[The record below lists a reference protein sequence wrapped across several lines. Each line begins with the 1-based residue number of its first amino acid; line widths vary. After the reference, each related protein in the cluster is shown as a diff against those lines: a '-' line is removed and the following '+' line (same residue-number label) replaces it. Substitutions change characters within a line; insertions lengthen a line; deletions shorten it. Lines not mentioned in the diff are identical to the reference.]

1 MTTDN
6 NHLWKSTIVVA
17 LVVSVISLYS
27 GSFFIGRWVFC
38 DLPVTLWCIWLGILI
53 STKIH
58 IPVWLRVIIICSCVG
73 LYFFFSRF
81 SVQIAG
87 VTYPLGM
94 LGALKY
100 VILLLIGIGL
110 SPNLKQNNKFWENVI
125 LSVAFLFM
133 YVFMVIVEQRASYCL
148 YTFEAKPMAILI
160 TIAKYGKAIPLA
172 AAVLFCGR
180 MALSDKMQTVL
191 SRKGISI
198 TALALILAVGTFN
211 LVRSAIDFGQIHLSV
226 VLTNPAISIMIILC
240 IEKFVKDI
248 QSKSTI
254 RINDMNHSS
263 SCDCNLPEEE
273 HDEETTANL
282 LKSLREAIDA
292 WLKENPKGLD

>member
-1 MTTDN
+1 M
-6 NHLWKSTIVVA
+6 
-17 LVVSVISLYS
+17 
-27 GSFFIGRWVFC
+27 
-38 DLPVTLWCIWLGILI
+38 LI
-53 STKIH
+53 
-58 IPVWLRVIIICSCVG
+58 R
-73 LYFFFSRF
+73 
-81 SVQIAG
+81 
-87 VTYPLGM
+87 

-100 VILLLIGIGL
+100 VVLFLFGLGI
-110 SPNLKQNNKFWENVI
+110 SPDLKQNNKFRENMI

-148 YTFEAKPMAILI
+148 YTSEAKPTAILI
-160 TIAKYGKAIPLA
+160 TIARYGKAIPLA
-172 AAVLFCGR
+172 GAILFCGR

-254 RINDMNHSS
+254 RINDMNHS
-263 SCDCNLPEEE
+263 
-273 HDEETTANL
+273 
-282 LKSLREAIDA
+282 
-292 WLKENPKGLD
+292 

>member
-1 MTTDN
+1 M
-6 NHLWKSTIVVA
+6 
-17 LVVSVISLYS
+17 
-27 GSFFIGRWVFC
+27 
-38 DLPVTLWCIWLGILI
+38 
-53 STKIH
+53 
-58 IPVWLRVIIICSCVG
+58 LR
-73 LYFFFSRF
+73 R
-81 SVQIAG
+81 
-87 VTYPLGM
+87 

-100 VILLLIGIGL
+100 VVLLLFGLGI
-110 SPNLKQNNKFWENVI
+110 SPDVMQNNKFLENM
-125 LSVAFLFM
+125 LLFVAFLFM
-133 YVFMVIVEQRASYCL
+133 YVFMVLAEQRASYAL
-148 YTFEAKPMAILI
+148 YAKEAEPVAILLK
-160 TIAKYGKAIPLA
+160 IARYGKAIPLA
-172 AAVLFCGR
+172 GAILFCGR

-263 SCDCNLPEEE
+263 SRDCNLSVEKQ
-273 HDEETTANL
+273 DDETTANL

>member
-38 DLPVTLWCIWLGILI
+38 DLPVTLWCVWLGILI

-110 SPNLKQNNKFWENVI
+110 SPNLKQNNRFWENMLLFV
-125 LSVAFLFM
+125 VFLFL
-133 YVFMVIVEQRASYCL
+133 YVFMVVVEQRASYCL
-148 YTFEAKPMAILI
+148 YTFEAERVAILI
-160 TIAKYGKAIPLA
+160 TIAKYGKAIPLV

-263 SCDCNLPEEE
+263 SRDCYLPEEE

-282 LKSLREAIDA
+282 LKSLREAADA
-292 WLKENPKGLD
+292 WLKDNPKGLD

>member
-1 MTTDN
+1 MTTKN
-6 NHLWKSTIVVA
+6 NILWNSTIVVA
-17 LVVSVISLYS
+17 LIASVISLYS

-38 DLPVTLWCIWLGILI
+38 DLPVTLWCVWLGILL

-58 IPVWLRVIIICSCVG
+58 VPVWFRVVILCSCVG

-94 LGALKY
+94 LGDLKY

-110 SPNLKQNNKFWENVI
+110 SPNLKQNNRFRENMLLFV
-125 LSVAFLFM
+125 VFLFL

-148 YTFEAKPMAILI
+148 YTFEAERVAILI

-180 MALSDKMQTVL
+180 LSLSETVQNLL
-191 SRKGISI
+191 SHKGIYV
-198 TALALILAVGTFN
+198 TAFVLILALGIFDI
-211 LVRSAIDFGQIHLSV
+211 VRSVVSYGQFHTSFI
-226 VLTNPAISIMIILC
+226 LTNPAVSILIILV
-240 IEKFVKDI
+240 IEKMVKGI
-248 QSKSTI
+248 QSKSQSI
-254 RINDMNHSS
+254 
-263 SCDCNLPEEE
+263 
-273 HDEETTANL
+273 
-282 LKSLREAIDA
+282 
-292 WLKENPKGLD
+292 